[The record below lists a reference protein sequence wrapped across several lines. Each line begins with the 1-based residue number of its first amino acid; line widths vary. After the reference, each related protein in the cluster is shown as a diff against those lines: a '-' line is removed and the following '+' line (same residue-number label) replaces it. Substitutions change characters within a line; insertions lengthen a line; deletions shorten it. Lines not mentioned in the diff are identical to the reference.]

1 MLTLPRSRDLS
12 VLLLLTALMLAH
24 PQGALAERVD
34 INDPTVLGPVVR
46 RDFILDANDYERII
60 AEVRYLDGLY
70 SYIYAVRSDPY
81 TPGTSCCEAYM
92 LSYEVTGHPLEDRWG
107 AINGSDVFWTAF
119 PEHPGTTKRVESID
133 PIHDGFFV
141 LPERAGSGAFAVVY
155 VRSPQRPSSHGA
167 LIYTGQVRDHDQGGI
182 LRTESFQFDN
192 VVVPTPEPGSIVLFG
207 LGLASMAATRRA
219 SRRRRIRRA
228 SQSASTPLSES
239 PDTRIDR

>member
-1 MLTLPRSRDLS
+1 MLTLPRSRDLW
-12 VLLLLTALMLAH
+12 VLLVLTALMLAH

-34 INDPTVLGPVVR
+34 INDPSVLGTLVR
-46 RDFILDANDYERII
+46 RDFIRNANDYERTI
-60 AEVRYLDGLY
+60 ADVRYKDGLF

-92 LSYEVTGHPLEDRWG
+92 VSYAVTGHPLEDTWG

-141 LPERAGSGAFAVVY
+141 LPERGTGAFAVVY
-155 VRSPQRPSSHGA
+155 VRSPLRPSSHGA
-167 LIYTGQVRDHDQGGI
+167 LIYTGQVRDWDHGGI
-182 LRTESFQFDN
+182 LRTESFQFGN

-207 LGLASMAATRRA
+207 LGLASLAAMRRA
-219 SRRRRIRRA
+219 SRRRRIR
-228 SQSASTPLSES
+228 
-239 PDTRIDR
+239 